1 MRSHIY
7 NDYKPSEEVNE
18 LRLTLI
24 IDSDPAAQGSTYL
37 LPLPHLPT
45 FATTVINLLS

>member
-24 IDSDPAAQGSTYL
+24 ADSDPAAQGSTCSFSHICQPL
-37 LPLPHLPT
+37 LQQ
-45 FATTVINLLS
+45 